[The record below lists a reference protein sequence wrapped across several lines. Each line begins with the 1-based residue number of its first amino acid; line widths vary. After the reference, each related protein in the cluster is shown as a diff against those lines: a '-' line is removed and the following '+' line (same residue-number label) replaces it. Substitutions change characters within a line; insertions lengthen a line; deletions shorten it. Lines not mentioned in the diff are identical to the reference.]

1 MRTEWME
8 VRAVGQG
15 TRGGGRRGHPWHVA
29 ARLAVLAAV
38 VLLSACGTTLT
49 HSRITPFTSLAL
61 TASAAPRLDP
71 SLTVL
76 ARDYLSRMT
85 LDEKLGQLFVV
96 ELVGAE
102 YTPDNAAMVEQLH
115 AGGILL
121 YNREMPNF
129 TAAHNLVAAAQAH
142 ASLPLFV
149 VVDEEGGWVDR
160 MSDIYG
166 FRPSA
171 EMIAATGSLD
181 YARSQAQQ
189 VARDMRSIGLNFDLA
204 PVVDVALVNGP
215 DQSTRTFGST
225 PEAVTAFA
233 SAWLNGLQ
241 GSGMIGCLKH
251 FPGLGAATT
260 DAHLG
265 LPYIG
270 RTREQIEQVE
280 LAPYRTLI
288 QQDDPGCIMST
299 DLLMPAIDGDLPAE
313 LSYKTITGV
322 LRQEL
327 GYDGVVV
334 TDALY
339 MQGIAQ
345 RYSQP
350 QAGVLAIEAGC
361 DFLMGPWDPTQ
372 TRDMI
377 NALKD
382 AITRGD
388 ITMARIDQSVLRLLK
403 LKLQYGII
411 SRERLTTGTGLTGA
425 AAPPA
430 HAPLDALVPREAR
443 RAHG

>member
-1 MRTEWME
+1 MRAGRGSQQ
-8 VRAVGQG
+8 VVGS
-15 TRGGGRRGHPWHVA
+15 GRPARSWRVA
-29 ARLAVLAAV
+29 ARVAILAAV

-49 HSRITPFTSLAL
+49 RSRVAPLTSVAL
-61 TASAAPRLDP
+61 NPAAAPRLDP

-76 ARDYLSRMT
+76 ARDYLSRMS

-96 ELVGAE
+96 ELVGAS

-115 AGGILL
+115 AGGVLL

-129 TAAHNLVAAAQAH
+129 QAAHDLVAAAQAN

-204 PVVDVALVNGP
+204 PVTDVALVNGP
-215 DQSTRTFGST
+215 DQATRTFGST
-225 PEAVTAFA
+225 PDAVTAFA
-233 SAWLNGLQ
+233 GAYLNGLQ
-241 GSGMIGCLKH
+241 SSGIIGCLKH

-265 LPYIG
+265 LPLIT
-270 RTREQIEQVE
+270 RTRAQVEQVE

-288 QQDDPGCIMST
+288 QRDDPGCIMST

-313 LSYKTITGV
+313 LSPKTINGV

-350 QAGVLAIEAGC
+350 LAGVMAIEAGC
-361 DFLMGPWDPTQ
+361 DFLMGPWDPSQ
-372 TRDMI
+372 MRDMLT
-377 NALKD
+377 ALKA
-382 AITRGD
+382 AINSGQ
-388 ITMARIDQSVLRLLK
+388 ISMARIDQSVLRLLK

-411 SRERLTTGTGLTGA
+411 SRARMTIGTGMMGA
-425 AAPPA
+425 TQSQ
-430 HAPLDALVPREAR
+430 PRL
-443 RAHG
+443 

>member
-1 MRTEWME
+1 MRRIGRSNARGVASPRTRRW
-8 VRAVGQG
+8 RA
-15 TRGGGRRGHPWHVA
+15 A
-29 ARLAVLAAV
+29 ARLAILAALA
-38 VLLSACGTTLT
+38 LLSACGTTLT
-49 HSRITPFTSLAL
+49 RSRIAPQTSLAL
-61 TASAAPRLDP
+61 SAAAAPRLDP

-76 ARDYLSRMT
+76 ARDYLARMT

-96 ELVGAE
+96 ELVGAD
-102 YTPDNAAMVEQLH
+102 YSPDNAAMVEQLH

-129 TAAHNLVAAAQAH
+129 QAAHDLVAAAQAH
-142 ASLPLFV
+142 ASTPLFV

-181 YARSQAQQ
+181 YARNQARQ

-204 PVVDVALVNGP
+204 PVVDVALVDGP
-215 DQSTRTFGST
+215 DQSTRTFGAT
-225 PEAVTAFA
+225 PDTVTSFA
-233 SAWLNGLQ
+233 GAWLNALQ

-265 LPYIG
+265 LPLI
-270 RTREQIEQVE
+270 TRSRDQIEQVE
-280 LAPYRTLI
+280 LAPYRALI
-288 QQDDPGCIMST
+288 QQSDPGCIMST
-299 DLLMPAIDGDLPAE
+299 DLLMPAVDPDLPAE

-350 QAGVLAIEAGC
+350 VAGVMAIEAGC
-361 DFLMGPWDPTQ
+361 DFLMGPWDPSQ

-377 NALKD
+377 AALKA
-382 AITRGD
+382 AINSGQ
-388 ITMARIDQSVLRLLK
+388 ISMARIDQSVLRLLK
-403 LKLQYGII
+403 LKLRYGIL
-411 SRERLTTGTGLTGA
+411 SRTRATSGTGITGVE
-425 AAPPA
+425 APPPR
-430 HAPLDALVPREAR
+430 APSAALAESSRPR
-443 RAHG
+443 G

>member
-1 MRTEWME
+1 
-8 VRAVGQG
+8 
-15 TRGGGRRGHPWHVA
+15 VA
-29 ARLAVLAAV
+29 ARAGFLAAV
-38 VLLSACGTTLT
+38 LLLSACGTTLT
-49 HSRITPFTSLAL
+49 RSRVTPFASLGLNA
-61 TASAAPRLDP
+61 AAAPRLDP

-76 ARDYLSRMT
+76 ARDYLSRMS

-96 ELVGAE
+96 ELVGAD

-129 TAAHNLVAAAQAH
+129 RAAHDLVAAAQAH

-171 EMIAATGSLD
+171 EMIAETGSLD
-181 YARSQAQQ
+181 YARSQARQ
-189 VARDMRSIGLNFDLA
+189 VARDMQSIGLNFDLA
-204 PVVDVALVNGP
+204 PVADVALVNGP

-225 PEAVTAFA
+225 PETVTAFA
-233 SAWLNGLQ
+233 GAWLNALQ
-241 GSGMIGCLKH
+241 GSGVIGCLKH

-265 LPYIG
+265 LPYIP
-270 RTREQIEQVE
+270 RTREQVEQVE

-288 QQDDPGCIMST
+288 QQSDPGCIMST
-299 DLLMPAIDGDLPAE
+299 DLLMPALDGDLPAE

-345 RYSQP
+345 HYSQP
-350 QAGVLAIEAGC
+350 VAGVMAIEAGC
-361 DFLMGPWDPTQ
+361 DFLMGPWDPYQ

-377 NALKD
+377 NALKA
-382 AITRGD
+382 AISSGQ
-388 ITMARIDQSVLRLLK
+388 ITMERIDQSVLRLLK

-411 SRERLTTGTGLTGA
+411 SRARLTIGTGITGA

-430 HAPLDALVPREAR
+430 HAPTAALAPEAAR
-443 RAHG
+443 RPRG

>member
-1 MRTEWME
+1 
-8 VRAVGQG
+8 VRSQG
-15 TRGGGRRGHPWHVA
+15 WRVA
-29 ARLAVLAAV
+29 ARVAILAAV
-38 VLLSACGTTLT
+38 LLLSACGTTLT
-49 HSRITPFTSLAL
+49 RARITPFVGLGLSAP
-61 TASAAPRLDP
+61 AAPRLDP
-71 SLTVL
+71 SLAVL
-76 ARDYLSRMT
+76 AREYLSHMT

-96 ELVGAE
+96 ELVGAD

-149 VVDEEGGWVDR
+149 AVDEEGGYVDR

-166 FRPSA
+166 WRPT
-171 EMIAATGSLD
+171 ATQIGASGSLD
-181 YARSQAQQ
+181 YARAQARQ
-189 VARDMRSIGLNFDLA
+189 VARDMQSIGLNFDLA
-204 PVVDVALVNGP
+204 PVADVQLVDGP
-215 DQSTRTFGST
+215 DQDTRTFGST
-225 PEAVTAFA
+225 PETVTAFA
-233 SAWLNGLQ
+233 GAWLNALQ
-241 GSGMIGCLKH
+241 GSGVIGCLKH
-251 FPGLGAATT
+251 FPGLGAATS

-265 LPYIG
+265 LPFIG
-270 RTREQIEQVE
+270 RTRDQIEQVE
-280 LAPYRTLI
+280 LAPYRALI
-288 QQDDPGCIMST
+288 QQSDPGCIMST
-299 DLLMPAIDGDLPAE
+299 DLLMPALDGDLPAE

-345 RYSQP
+345 RYTQA

-361 DFLMGPWDPTQ
+361 DFLMGPWDPDQ

-377 NALKD
+377 SALKAAINSG
-382 AITRGD
+382 AITMD
-388 ITMARIDQSVLRLLK
+388 RIDQSVLRLLK

-411 SRERLTTGTGLTGA
+411 SRTRLTIGTGITGA
-425 AAPPA
+425 LAPAA
-430 HAPLDALVPREAR
+430 HRD
-443 RAHG
+443 G